1 MLPLRRYQVITI
13 KHSGSLVTL
22 SADGFAA
29 KNSVN
34 NAFTAAG
41 ALLLLTHYQ
50 RLCGDQGEA
59 EQKVQRLL
67 AALREQHLVVSF
79 EMVTGR
85 GPPQTLQQQ
94 RGCDVCSGAV
104 GAGCGAT
111 ASAAVYG
118 GLQRHEVCAR
128 A

>member
-1 MLPLRRYQVITI
+1 VLLLLLLLLLHRYQVVTI

-29 KNSVN
+29 KNSLN

-50 RLCGDQGEA
+50 RLCGDAAEA
-59 EQKVQRLL
+59 EQKVQRLM

-79 EMVTGR
+79 EMVTGGASEPFHCR
-85 GPPQTLQQQ
+85 CTPISTFHQRPLSQHVCVLQ
-94 RGCDVCSGAV
+94 
-104 GAGCGAT
+104 
-111 ASAAVYG
+111 
-118 GLQRHEVCAR
+118 H
-128 A
+128 